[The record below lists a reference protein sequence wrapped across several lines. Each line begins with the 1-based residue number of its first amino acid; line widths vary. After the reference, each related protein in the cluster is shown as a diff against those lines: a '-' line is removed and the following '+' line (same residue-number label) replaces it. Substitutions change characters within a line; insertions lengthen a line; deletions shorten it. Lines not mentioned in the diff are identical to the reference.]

1 MASFQVKI
9 PAKGQ
14 EREKKKIALMG
25 SNPTRNREFQKNS
38 KKKIKT
44 LENTI
49 ISSFQAKIGLERL
62 RKRENFKKKTFQ
74 GISTR
79 PVIENSKKIAKK
91 SKNQKTPLWLLFKPK
106 QNGKGRER
114 EKIKVII
121 PISSYPARNRKFQK
135 IAKKFKNQ

>member
-25 SNPTRNREFQKNS
+25 SNPTRNREFKKNS

-62 RKRENFKKKTFQ
+62 RKRENLKKKNVPRDF
-74 GISTR
+74 
-79 PVIENSKKIAKK
+79 
-91 SKNQKTPLWLLFKPK
+91 
-106 QNGKGRER
+106 
-114 EKIKVII
+114 
-121 PISSYPARNRKFQK
+121 YPTHNRKFQK
-135 IAKKFKNQ
+135 NSKKIKKLENTIMASFQAKIEWERPKKRENKNYRFD

>member
-79 PVIENSKKIAKK
+79 PIIENSKKIAKK
-91 SKNQKTPLWLLFKPK
+91 SKN
-106 QNGKGRER
+106 
-114 EKIKVII
+114 
-121 PISSYPARNRKFQK
+121 
-135 IAKKFKNQ
+135 